1 MTDRELIERAAR
13 ACGIGGEWVDGIGFI
28 HISVDGD
35 RGAWWRPLDD
45 DGDALRLMVAL
56 EMDVFVRAGRW
67 TEAVAPMGRP
77 AKMPHDGDAL
87 AATRRAITMA
97 AAQIKEAQA

>member
-45 DGDALRLMVAL
+45 DGDAL
-56 EMDVFVRAGRW
+56 
-67 TEAVAPMGRP
+67 
-77 AKMPHDGDAL
+77 